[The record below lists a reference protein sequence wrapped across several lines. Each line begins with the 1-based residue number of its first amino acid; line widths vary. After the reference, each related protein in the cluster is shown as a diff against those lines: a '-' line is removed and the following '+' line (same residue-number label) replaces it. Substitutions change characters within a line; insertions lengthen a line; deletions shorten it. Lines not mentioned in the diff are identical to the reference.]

1 LSDFSISFREY
12 PRTWSILWGVCFLTG
27 LAGLTVVYHVA
38 DGEPRWLKPVK
49 ASYPILV
56 SGLMVGGTLGFIVW
70 VGALEVFAA
79 AVSCAVGGYLGFS
92 REGFGGFV
100 VGLFASVAGSLAAS
114 ILHGLFVWFS
124 GVESNVVVLVIT
136 SVSGGTQVEFV
147 FGLLGTFLGFLV
159 TKFGGA
165 R

>member
-1 LSDFSISFREY
+1 M
-12 PRTWSILWGVCFLTG
+12 
-27 LAGLTVVYHVA
+27 AVVYHVA

-70 VGALEVFAA
+70 GEALEVFAA

-114 ILHGLFVWFS
+114 ILHGMFVWGS
-124 GVESNVVVLVIT
+124 GVERTVVVLVIT
-136 SVSGGTQVEFV
+136 RVSGGPQVGFV